1 MKPIRIFERRTY
13 PGSSLASPPET
24 GRDRGLGDCRRGA
37 SLSSLSSLTGR
48 TPAKQG
54 GGFLALLF
62 LLLALPLHAESAELP
77 NFHQTAPGIWRGAAP
92 TEAGLRQ
99 LKAMGIKT
107 VIDLRIA
114 PKTVKKEGIYAR
126 SLGFNWINLPMGSDP
141 PTPKQVSTL
150 LMTLKQAPSSPV
162 FVHCQ
167 HGADRTGCMIG
178 IYRVTQQGWTY
189 SQAFTEM
196 RKDGFNPRWVKLR
209 EAVQSRAKS

>member
-1 MKPIRIFERRTY
+1 MKPTPIF
-13 PGSSLASPPET
+13 SALA
-24 GRDRGLGDCRRGA
+24 
-37 SLSSLSSLTGR
+37 
-48 TPAKQG
+48 
-54 GGFLALLF
+54 
-62 LLLALPLHAESAELP
+62 LLALPAVPVCAESADLP
-77 NFHQTAPGIWRGAAP
+77 NFHLAAPGIWRGAAP

-126 SLGFNWINLPMGSDP
+126 ALGFNFVNLPMGAEA
-141 PTPKQVSTL
+141 PTPKEVSTL
-150 LMTLKQAPSSPV
+150 LATLKQAPSSPV

-196 RKDGFNPRWVKLR
+196 RKDGFNPRWVKLS

>member
-1 MKPIRIFERRTY
+1 MKPTLIFST
-13 PGSSLASPPET
+13 LV
-24 GRDRGLGDCRRGA
+24 
-37 SLSSLSSLTGR
+37 
-48 TPAKQG
+48 
-54 GGFLALLF
+54 
-62 LLLALPLHAESAELP
+62 LLAAPAISAQAESADLP

-126 SLGFNWINLPMGSDP
+126 SLGFNFINLPMGAEA
-141 PTPKQVSTL
+141 PTPKEVSTL
-150 LMTLKQAPSSPV
+150 LATLKQAPASPV
-162 FVHCQ
+162 YVHCQ

-178 IYRVTQQGWTY
+178 IYRVTQQGWSY

-196 RKDGFNPRWVKLR
+196 RKDGFNPRWVNLSQ
-209 EAVQSRAKS
+209 AVRQRAKS